1 MKIRYQFTNYPY
13 SKSAT
18 AWSQFRNSMT
28 AGTIFVVG
36 LLVLGI
42 NYLLKAILGG
52 PDRYVI
58 ALIVGIA
65 IHMGFLIFCRHRE
78 EVCAVCDLEKQRL
91 GRDLTPDEKRKALQT
106 LKEQKRAAKNRA

>member
-1 MKIRYQFTNYPY
+1 MKIRYQYTNYPF

-28 AGTIFVVG
+28 AGAIFVVG
-36 LLVLGI
+36 LLVVGI
-42 NYLLKAILGG
+42 NYLLKAVLGG

-58 ALIVGIA
+58 SLIAGIA
-65 IHMGFLIFCRHRE
+65 VFIGFLFFFKHRE

-91 GRDLTPDEKRKALQT
+91 GRDLTPDEKSKALQA
-106 LKEQKRAAKNRA
+106 LKEKKRAAKNRA